1 RLYDSTH
8 HLLLVILVIASSSFT
23 TVSTSKDLNPST
35 YTERAKLRDA
45 VKLNGGSNRLLR
57 TRKMD
62 SEEPLVSLS
71 ALGIWKSNLLEK
83 NFEEI
88 TDWVWA
94 ENIDEFF
101 RMKSKGITRESMREA
116 LEIDKNK
123 KKRR

>member
-1 RLYDSTH
+1 
-8 HLLLVILVIASSSFT
+8 
-23 TVSTSKDLNPST
+23 
-35 YTERAKLRDA
+35 
-45 VKLNGGSNRLLR
+45 
-57 TRKMD
+57 MD

-83 NFEEI
+83 NFEELNLLFKNKQIKLPRCVKGDQI